1 MLSHSASQTNA
12 LVIWFFASE
21 FHFDGSF
28 VLKFNRIA
36 SHLVLVPFVVG
47 PRSPNGLQAQLQAEE
62 RTKAQLVN
70 APRAL
75 GALIAIN
82 IKNILSRTNEI
93 KITIAEDCSDIDDRV
108 LENYSLLISMGE
120 EVNGK

>member
-1 MLSHSASQTNA
+1 M
-12 LVIWFFASE
+12 
-21 FHFDGSF
+21 
-28 VLKFNRIA
+28 
-36 SHLVLVPFVVG
+36 VG

-70 APRAL
+70 APRAP

-82 IKNILSRTNEI
+82 IKNVLSRTNEI

>member
-1 MLSHSASQTNA
+1 M
-12 LVIWFFASE
+12 
-21 FHFDGSF
+21 
-28 VLKFNRIA
+28 
-36 SHLVLVPFVVG
+36 VG
-47 PRSPNGLQAQLQAEE
+47 LRSPNGLQAQLQAEE

-82 IKNILSRTNEI
+82 RKNVLSRTNEI
-93 KITIAEDCSDIDDRV
+93 KITIAEDCPDIDDRV